1 MNKRKRISLIVI
13 GIIVTIVIIFSLFAN
28 SIAKNK
34 IEALLKNNIPDH
46 IENSYKS
53 ISVNVL
59 GGSISFKDLNLL
71 IKVKDTSLI
80 RANIKMESFTI
91 GGLSYW
97 DYLFNDEIH
106 IGKLKFDALQ
116 LTYYKDHKNQAKDST
131 IKDKPFKLPKPI
143 IIDKINF
150 KNSRVSIFENSKDST
165 LLSSKI
171 INLDINDIL
180 LNENTLSNRIPI
192 DYGDI
197 LIKTEDIFFKVGI
210 YENLN
215 IAQIEIENN
224 NISIKDILLKTK
236 YSKTELSKIITKE
249 RDHIDVN
256 IGELKINP
264 INFGFENDTLFINSK
279 LITINNPD
287 AAFYRDKLVRDD
299 LKVKKL
305 YSKSIREL
313 PIKLTVD
320 SIAISNGKVAY
331 SEKVH
336 AENPAGTLILSDLN
350 GGITN
355 LSNTYSSPKKTT
367 INVDGIFMND
377 TPMNASW
384 SFDINQTNDAFTFK
398 GHLGKLEASD
408 MNAFITPLINAELEG
423 DIFETY
429 FEITGDFNQS
439 IIHLSQNYDSIKLDL
454 LNKKRKKMKTLSEIA
469 NVFINDDSQVG
480 DDVFHNVTANAS
492 RDKTKSFFNYLA
504 RNLKASL
511 LIMFTKKNKT
521 EKQKTNKHKDRK
533 KAN

>member
-1 MNKRKRISLIVI
+1 MNKRKRILLIVI
-13 GIIVTIVIIFSLFAN
+13 GIIVTIVIILSLFAN

-34 IEALLKNNIPDH
+34 IEALLKNDIPDH

-53 ISVNVL
+53 FSVNVL
-59 GGSISFKDLNLL
+59 GGSISFKDLSLL

-80 RANIKMESFTI
+80 QANIKMKSFTV

-106 IGKLKFDALQ
+106 IGKLKADELQ
-116 LTYYKDHKNQAKDST
+116 LLYYKDHKNIPKDST
-131 IKDKPFKLPKPI
+131 IKNNPIKLPKPI
-143 IIDKINF
+143 IIDRINF
-150 KNSRVSIFENSKDST
+150 INSTVAIFENSKDST
-165 LLSSKI
+165 LLSTK
-171 INLDINDIL
+171 NLNLNIRDIL
-180 LNENTLSNRIPI
+180 LNEKTLSNKIPI

-197 LIKTEDIFFKVGI
+197 SIKTEDIFFKAGV

-215 IAQIEIENN
+215 VSYFEIDNKNISLKEIE
-224 NISIKDILLKTK
+224 LKTK
-236 YSKTELSKIITKE
+236 YSETELSKVITKE
-249 RDHIDVN
+249 RDHIDVKV
-256 IGELKINP
+256 GELKINP
-264 INFGFENDTLFINSK
+264 FEFGFENDSLFIKSK
-279 LITINNPD
+279 LITIDNPD
-287 AAFYRDKLVRDD
+287 ASFYRDKLVADD
-299 LKVKKL
+299 FKIKNL

-320 SIAISNGKVAY
+320 SVAIINGKVAY

-336 AENPAGTLILSDLN
+336 IENPAGTLNLSNLN

-355 LSNTYSSPKKTT
+355 LSNTYASPEKTT
-367 INVDGIFMND
+367 INVDGIFMKD
-377 TPMNASW
+377 TPVKASW
-384 SFDINQTNDAFTFK
+384 SFDVNKTNDAFTFT
-398 GHLGKLEASD
+398 GSLGNLEASD

-423 DIFETY
+423 DIFETH

-480 DDVFHNVTANAS
+480 DDIFHNVTANAS

-521 EKQKTNKHKDRK
+521 EKQKTNKRKDRK
-533 KAN
+533 KD